1 MNDEQVNEAIEGIER
16 ALLAEDPAYAHR
28 VNSARRRE
36 AVHVVVS
43 VRPAGCRR
51 GAADGWIR
59 DERLPAVVDRGRR
72 PAHRCVDR
80 RSSPARRAI
89 APVTFPLGWTSCS
102 TRRPGAPTLRTED
115 FTVRFGGQL
124 GLFDV
129 TVAFPD
135 RAVTSVI
142 GPSGSGKSTLLRGC
156 NRLVEF
162 VEGATVEGTVWLGD
176 QDVYGPGVDPT
187 TVRRE
192 IGIVFEKPNPFGKS
206 VFDNVAYGPRTRG
219 MRRDLEPVVE
229 QALVDAGL
237 WDEVRDDLHE
247 PGPDLVARP
256 AAAAVPRPGIGR
268 TAVGAAARR
277 AVLGARPRGHA
288 ARRGTSA
295 PARRTPHDRPRHP

>member
-1 MNDEQVNEAIEGIER
+1 M
-16 ALLAEDPAYAHR
+16 
-28 VNSARRRE
+28 
-36 AVHVVVS
+36 
-43 VRPAGCRR
+43 
-51 GAADGWIR
+51 
-59 DERLPAVVDRGRR
+59 
-72 PAHRCVDR
+72 
-80 RSSPARRAI
+80 
-89 APVTFPLGWTSCS
+89 
-102 TRRPGAPTLRTED
+102 RTED

-135 RAVTSVI
+135 RAVTAVI

-229 QALVDAGL
+229 QALTEAGL
-237 WDEVRDDLHE
+237 WDEVRDDLT
-247 PGPDLVARP
+247 RP
-256 AAAAVPRPGIGR
+256 ALTLSLGQQQRLCLARALAGRPSVLLLDEPCSALDPVATRLVEERLRLLAERNTIVLVTHDLEQAERASDFTACFSTVVTDDGQRFGVLTEIGTTEQVFADPRDPR
-268 TAVGAAARR
+268 TRDFLYG
-277 AVLGARPRGHA
+277 PR
-288 ARRGTSA
+288 
-295 PARRTPHDRPRHP
+295 

>member
-1 MNDEQVNEAIEGIER
+1 M
-16 ALLAEDPAYAHR
+16 
-28 VNSARRRE
+28 
-36 AVHVVVS
+36 
-43 VRPAGCRR
+43 
-51 GAADGWIR
+51 
-59 DERLPAVVDRGRR
+59 
-72 PAHRCVDR
+72 
-80 RSSPARRAI
+80 
-89 APVTFPLGWTSCS
+89 
-102 TRRPGAPTLRTED
+102 RTED

-135 RAVTSVI
+135 RAVTAVI

-229 QALVDAGL
+229 QALAEAGL
-237 WDEVRDDLHE
+237 WDEVRDDLT
-247 PGPDLVARP
+247 RP
-256 AAAAVPRPGIGR
+256 ALTLSLGQQQRLCLARALAGRPSVLLLDEPCSALDPVATRLVEQRLRLLAERHTIVLVTHDLQQAERASDFTACFSTVVTDDGQRFGVLTEIG
-268 TAVGAAARR
+268 TTEQVFAD
-277 AVLGARPRGHA
+277 
-288 ARRGTSA
+288 
-295 PARRTPHDRPRHP
+295 PHDPRTRDFLYGPR